1 MADMTGS
8 AQVAADGTFH
18 MIKVLLLRGVNVAGA
33 NRLPMPEFRA
43 LLEELGLARV
53 ETHLQSGNAVFDDP
67 GVAGL
72 EDKIATAMRQR
83 FGFAPAQ
90 IYLDAATH
98 AAIVAACPYKAEA
111 AADPTSVHV
120 WYLAKVAKPD
130 QMLLKGL
137 AKTERFNLTERA
149 LYLHAPDGIARSAL
163 VDRLE
168 RALGVP
174 CTARNWRSV
183 QAIAAMLD
191 AAALG

>member
-1 MADMTGS
+1 
-8 AQVAADGTFH
+8 

-43 LLEELGLARV
+43 LLEELGLRGV

-67 GVAGL
+67 GVADL
-72 EDKIATAMRQR
+72 ETKMATAMRQR

-98 AAIVAACPYKAEA
+98 AAIVAGCPYKAEA
-111 AADPTSVHV
+111 LADPTAVHV
-120 WYLAKVAKPD
+120 WYLASPAKPD
-130 QMLLKGL
+130 QAALR
-137 AKTERFNLTERA
+137 AVATTERFTLIDHA
-149 LYLHAPDGIARSAL
+149 LYLHAPGGIGRSAL

-183 QAIAAMLD
+183 QAIAALLK
-191 AAALG
+191 AAA

>member
-1 MADMTGS
+1 
-8 AQVAADGTFH
+8 

-33 NRLPMPEFRA
+33 NRLLMPEFRA
-43 LLEELGLARV
+43 LLEELGLRGV

-67 GVAGL
+67 GVADL
-72 EDKIATAMRQR
+72 EAKMATAMRQR

-111 AADPTSVHV
+111 LADPTAVHV
-120 WYLAKVAKPD
+120 WYLAAPAKPD
-130 QMLLKGL
+130 QTALR
-137 AKTERFNLTERA
+137 AVATTERFTLTDHA
-149 LYLHAPDGIARSAL
+149 LYLHAPGGIGRSPL

-183 QAIAAMLD
+183 QAIAALLK
-191 AAALG
+191 AAA

>member
-1 MADMTGS
+1 
-8 AQVAADGTFH
+8 

-43 LLEELGLARV
+43 LLEELGLRGV

-67 GVAGL
+67 GVADL
-72 EDKIATAMRQR
+72 EGKMATAMRQR

-90 IYLDAATH
+90 IYLDAAIH

-111 AADPTSVHV
+111 LADPTAVHV
-120 WYLAKVAKPD
+120 WYLASPAKPD
-130 QMLLKGL
+130 QTALRTV
-137 AKTERFNLTERA
+137 ATTERFTLTDHA
-149 LYLHAPDGIARSAL
+149 LYLHAPGGIGRSAL

-183 QAIAAMLD
+183 QAIAALLK
-191 AAALG
+191 AAA